1 MHRFT
6 PNYGI
11 VATVTFTDNPEV
23 FHIEFLQGI
32 QWLPPVLLQSIT
44 MPKCPTAEDSFKED
58 LNRQIESWHDDW
70 ITAGEPWGQ
79 SGQTQMLYVW
89 VADTVSRQPEQYMVY
104 ILRENM

>member
-6 PNYGI
+6 PNYVI

-44 MPKCPTAEDSFKED
+44 MPKCSAAEDSFKED

-70 ITAGEPWGQ
+70 ITAGEPWG
-79 SGQTQMLYVW
+79 
-89 VADTVSRQPEQYMVY
+89 
-104 ILRENM
+104 

>member
-70 ITAGEPWGQ
+70 ITAGEPWLIRPNANAVCLGRRYGE
-79 SGQTQMLYVW
+79 SAARTIYGLYI
-89 VADTVSRQPEQYMVY
+89 A
-104 ILRENM
+104 